1 MNTLFSRLTFVVLLA
16 GSTACGGTQRTDGS
30 AEKRA
35 FLTAGTEVPALVRV
49 DHRGKVV
56 SLRSETPTLVYFYPK
71 DGTPGCT
78 KEACAFRDAWQQYD
92 AAGLRVI
99 GVSSD
104 SEADHRAFADEHGLP
119 FSLIADPEHVW
130 SDAFGVGTFAGLD
143 SRVSFLID
151 STSRVAKAYEDV
163 DPGVH
168 ASEVLQ
174 DAEKLGLTGKA
185 PTPVE
190 TPSDAPSANPSAATQ
205 P

>member
-1 MNTLFSRLTFVVLLA
+1 MKTFFVSMGFLIGLSLGC
-16 GSTACGGTQRTDGS
+16 GSKQHDGS
-30 AEKRA
+30 VPEKQA
-35 FLTAGTEVPALVRV
+35 FLSAGADVPALVRV

-56 SLRSETPTLVYFYPK
+56 SLRSDTPTLVYFYPR

-78 KEACAFRDAWQQYD
+78 KEACAFRDSWQKYET
-92 AAGLRVI
+92 AGVRVI

-104 SEADHRAFADEHGLP
+104 SEDDHRKFAEEHSLP

-151 STSRVAKAYEDV
+151 AHGKVAKSYDDV

-168 ASEVLQ
+168 AEQVLA
-174 DAEKLGLTGKA
+174 DAQQLGLTAKPA
-185 PTPVE
+185 AVE
-190 TPSDAPSANPSAATQ
+190 TPPEAPSATPPAQ

>member
-1 MNTLFSRLTFVVLLA
+1 MNTLFPRLGLVVLLVSASACA
-16 GSTACGGTQRTDGS
+16 GKQHADG
-30 AEKRA
+30 AGEKQV
-35 FLTAGTEVPALVRV
+35 FLKAGAEVPPLVRV

-56 SLRSETPTLVYFYPK
+56 SLRSETPTLVYFYPR

-78 KEACAFRDAWQQYD
+78 KEACAFRDAWQKYEI
-92 AAGLRVI
+92 AGLRVI

-104 SEADHRAFADEHGLP
+104 TEADHRKFAEEHGLP

-130 SDAFGVGTFAGLD
+130 SNAFGVSTFAGLD

-151 STSRVAKAYEDV
+151 GTGHVVKAYEDV

-168 ASEVLQ
+168 ASEVLE
-174 DAEKLGLTGKA
+174 DAERLGLTGKA
-185 PTPVE
+185 VVPVE
-190 TPSDAPSANPSAATQ
+190 TPSDAPSANPSAQ